1 LLLVIGYWLLYIVTE
16 DFFKIHY
23 SLYWLDETNQQLM
36 TRYQQPV
43 KNSLL
48 NSAFVLLP
56 SPKESG
62 GLAFNKTATMP
73 TVRKIINDP
82 VYGFITIDHPLIL
95 QIISHPVYQ
104 RLRNIH
110 QMAFAHLVYPGAV
123 HSRLHHSLGAY
134 HLMCTALSEL
144 KSKAIDISAE
154 EELGAKVAIL
164 LHDVGH
170 GPFSHA
176 LENELVNN
184 VSHEVISL
192 LLMEKLNIEFG
203 GQLQT
208 AIEIFTNKHPKKF
221 LHQLVSGQLDVDRLD
236 YLNRD
241 SFFTGVAEGVIGY
254 DRILKMLTVTDG
266 NLVVEEK
273 AIYSIEKF
281 LVSRRLMYWQVYLH
295 KTVLGAEMMLVKI
308 IRRAKELIAAGK
320 AVAAATDEL
329 SFFLSTGFPAQ
340 NPDANFSIKQH
351 LDMFCR
357 LDDHDVMATIKNWS
371 NHSDKI
377 LATLCR
383 SIVERNLLK
392 VKLQAHP
399 FDESLVREKR
409 KEAGDKLGLSEND
422 SAYFVFTGEAS
433 NTTYNPGDERINIL
447 YKDGTIKDISKVDNA
462 LIQHN
467 LSGTVKKYYICYLR

>member
-1 LLLVIGYWLLYIVTE
+1 
-16 DFFKIHY
+16 
-23 SLYWLDETNQQLM
+23 M
-36 TRYQQPV
+36 T
-43 KNSLL
+43 
-48 NSAFVLLP
+48 
-56 SPKESG
+56 
-62 GLAFNKTATMP
+62 

-95 QIISHPVYQ
+95 EIISNQAYQ

-134 HLMCTALSEL
+134 HLMCIALSEL
-144 KSKAIDISAE
+144 KSKGIEISAE
-154 EELGAKVAIL
+154 EELGAKLAIL
-164 LHDVGH
+164 LHDIGH

-176 LENELVNN
+176 LENELVKN
-184 VSHEVISL
+184 VHHEAISI
-192 LLMEKLNIEFG
+192 LLMQKLNIELE
-203 GQLQT
+203 GQLKT
-208 AIEIFTNKHPKKF
+208 AIDIFTNKHPKKF
-221 LHQLVSGQLDVDRLD
+221 LYQLVSGQLDVDRMD

-254 DRILKMLTVTDG
+254 DRILKMLTVKDG

-295 KTVLGAEMMLVKI
+295 KTVLSAEMMLVKI
-308 IRRAKELIAAGK
+308 IRRAKELIDEGQT
-320 AVAAATDEL
+320 VSAATDEL
-329 SFFLSTGFPAQ
+329 SFFLQ
-340 NPDANFSIKQH
+340 NSNNNSDIEQH

-357 LDDHDVMATIKNWS
+357 LDDHDVMTTIKKWCR
-371 NHSDKI
+371 HPDKI
-377 LATLCR
+377 LSVLCR

-392 VKLQAHP
+392 VKLQAEP
-399 FDESLVREKR
+399 FDNDFVIKKM
-409 KEAGDKLGLSEND
+409 KEASIKLGISEKE

-447 YKDGTIKDISKVDNA
+447 YKDGSIKDISKVDNA

-467 LSGTVKKYYICYLR
+467 LSGTVKKYYICYIR